1 MSSINRK
8 VIIVDDE
15 PLIREGLHAIVDWE
29 SLGFEVAG
37 LFEDGEDAWEF
48 LQSNKQIDVVIT
60 DIQMDVCTGL
70 ELLKRIRD
78 ADYRT
83 RVLIISG
90 YDEFSYLREA
100 MIRGIDNYLL
110 KPINKEELIRSL
122 QQIHESLLIEYR
134 KSREL
139 FEGTLLMKNN
149 ILNQIVMNNYS
160 IRDVHEKCGMLNIDL
175 EDSGFQVVVMDTIT
189 RQRKVPLLKERQ
201 LSEFAIRNVA
211 HEAIAIDEKVY
222 VFGNQQSHII
232 LLFTGI
238 NHHSQDAISNRTEE
252 IIALIQKVLKIQ
264 VVAFIG
270 KPCTSWRDIYL
281 SYQCAMDLYDYRYF
295 VDAASVI
302 DYSKQNREKK
312 KETISK
318 ELGFIRLNLLIEN
331 HDYVAVLKELESTG
345 KKLQEI
351 QVPDLSIIRTVF
363 IDFALLCM
371 SQLRQMEFEIL
382 EHASHFPKSVD
393 ALFQADSKEKLYEH
407 FIQLSQTLLET
418 LQRLKMNRNTNIVEK
433 VVKFIDSHYMEGL
446 TLQELSQQ
454 FHISAPYLG
463 KRLKIELGQQFN
475 EYLHH
480 VRIRNAKNLLLISGE
495 SVKDIAEKV
504 GYTEPNYFYSQFKK
518 ITGKSPMEFK
528 KGNKS

>member
-1 MSSINRK
+1 MSPITRK

-15 PLIREGLHAIVDWE
+15 PLIREGLHAMVDWE
-29 SLGFEVAG
+29 TLGFEVVG
-37 LFEDGEDAWEF
+37 LFEDGEDAWGF
-48 LQSNKQIDVVIT
+48 LQSYKQIDVVIT

-78 ADYRT
+78 AEYRS
-83 RVLIISG
+83 RVLIVSG
-90 YDEFSYLREA
+90 YDEFRYLREA
-100 MIRGIDNYLL
+100 MIKGIDNYLL

-175 EDSGFQVVVMDTIT
+175 QEGGFQVIVMDTIA
-189 RQRKVPLLKERQ
+189 RQGEVPLLEERQ

-211 HEAIAIDEKVY
+211 QEAIGIDERVY
-222 VFGNQQSHII
+222 VFGNQNSQII
-232 LLFTGI
+232 LLFAGI
-238 NHHSQDAISNRTEE
+238 NHQSQATISKQMEE
-252 IIALIQKVLKIQ
+252 ITTLIQNVLKIQ
-264 VVAFIG
+264 VVAFLG
-270 KPCTSWRDIYL
+270 RLCTSWRDIHL
-281 SYQCAMDLYDYRYF
+281 SYQSAMELYDYRYF
-295 VDAASVI
+295 VDTASVI
-302 DYSKQNREKK
+302 DYTKKDREKK
-312 KETISK
+312 KETLSK
-318 ELGFIRLNLLIEN
+318 ELGFLYLNRLVEN
-331 HDYVAVLKELESTG
+331 YEYETVLKEMESMWTR
-345 KKLQEI
+345 LQEI
-351 QVPDLSIIRTVF
+351 QVPDLHIIRTVF
-363 IDFALLCM
+363 IDFVLLCM

-393 ALFQADSKEKLYEH
+393 ALFQADSKGELFEH
-407 FIQLSQTLLET
+407 FIQLIHTLLQTL
-418 LQRLKMNRNTNIVEK
+418 QKLKMNRNTNIVEK
-433 VVKFIDSHYMEGL
+433 VVKFIDSHYMEVL
-446 TLQELSQQ
+446 TLQQLSQR

-480 VRIRNAKNLLLISGE
+480 VRIRNAKNLLLISDE
-495 SVKDIAEKV
+495 SAKDIAEKV
-504 GYTEPNYFYSQFKK
+504 GYTEPNYFYSQFKR

-528 KGNKS
+528 KGI